1 MALGEPDSGSK
12 GRVAALRCRHAFE
25 TVCLHANG
33 EVVCSIID
41 GRGDFVLGNV
51 CEQPIAEIFGGWR
64 YRELRR
70 WVLSTSDSF
79 CPAIGKHCPL
89 KMVPVHE
96 GEVDPA
102 AEIRFVQIEPTT
114 ACDLR
119 CLACPVRDFSPAV
132 KWRDAYT
139 DGGLSFLAWDGLRR
153 AKQLLASELRRRVP
167 HADVEPPRL
176 GRLAALLRGRIRP
189 GRTGT
194 LPLQVIRQVVSDL
207 PKSIERVDFF
217 NYGEPFLYGHLAD
230 ALRHIRA
237 TLPTTTIALS
247 TDGMLVREPVED
259 ALIGE
264 RLADWIVF
272 SIDGC
277 DAETYGRY
285 RVGGR
290 FETAFRNLSRLHR
303 KACGR
308 GVQVVWQ
315 YVVFRWNDTDEQL
328 QRAIAMAQ
336 ERGFTLWFDFS
347 RTWGRSR
354 RRARGLEYLVPFLRP
369 DTGLPGQPAPSVSR

>member
-1 MALGEPDSGSK
+1 
-12 GRVAALRCRHAFE
+12 
-25 TVCLHANG
+25 
-33 EVVCSIID
+33 
-41 GRGDFVLGNV
+41 
-51 CEQPIAEIFGGWR
+51 
-64 YRELRR
+64 
-70 WVLSTSDSF
+70 
-79 CPAIGKHCPL
+79 
-89 KMVPVHE
+89 MVPVHE

-119 CLACPVRDFSPAV
+119 CLACPVRDFSPAI
-132 KWRDAYT
+132 KWRNAYT
-139 DGGLSFLAWDGLRR
+139 DGGFAFLVWDGLRR

-167 HADVEPPRL
+167 LADVEPPRL

-194 LPLQVIRQVVSDL
+194 LPLQVIRRVVGEL

-217 NYGEPFLYGHLAD
+217 NYGEPFLYAHLTD

-237 TLPTTTIALS
+237 TLPSTTVALS
-247 TDGMLVREPVED
+247 TDGMHVREPIED

-290 FETAFRNLSRLHR
+290 FETAFQNLLRVHG
-303 KACGR
+303 KARGR
-308 GVQVVWQ
+308 GVHVVWQ
-315 YVVFRWNDTDEQL
+315 YVVFRWNDKDEQL
-328 QRAIAMAQ
+328 RRAISMAR
-336 ERGFTLWFDFS
+336 EEGVTLWFDFS

-354 RRARGLEYLVPFLRP
+354 RKARELGYLVPYLRP
-369 DTGLPGQPAPSVSR
+369 ETALPGQMAVDERELAAAPWA